1 MLKNYRVWK
10 VKYKASRY
18 SVKLA
23 LLQIKRNHNFF
34 FNSFN
39 WIVITSREF
48 FFKFE
53 INYNGKWKNK
63 SWDGSISFENI
74 KENK

>member
-18 SVKLA
+18 SLKLA

-34 FNSFN
+34 LIRLIESLLRVENFFLNLKS
-39 WIVITSREF
+39 ITME
-48 FFKFE
+48 
-53 INYNGKWKNK
+53 NGKINLEMDRSLSK
-63 SWDGSISFENI
+63 I
-74 KENK
+74 

>member
-34 FNSFN
+34 LIRLIESLLRVEN
-39 WIVITSREF
+39 F

-53 INYNGKWKNK
+53 INYNGKMEK
-63 SWDGSISFENI
+63 
-74 KENK
+74 